1 MAIEGIR
8 KGRERMQQ
16 RNVSYQQKVTVQPPP
31 LDLADGKF
39 EALGAAVRALLATG
53 LFLVAGLCA
62 RIGLWAIPDYGP
74 PSAAQGIGLVLC
86 ASIGGVALWFGVA
99 SVRLQMRAWSDYQG
113 FLEEMRTAYA
123 AAYTGADGRE
133 VVSTVRAEEINVRD
147 IRDAITLVAYCYLSG
162 STTLSGMRGPL
173 LVNDG
178 RRLVRVGALSDY
190 GAEQAGKAL
199 EDLGILTPGGRGR
212 GRQLRDGSL
221 EDLVLTVVRGWK
233 NEGV

>member
-1 MAIEGIR
+1 
-8 KGRERMQQ
+8 MQQ
-16 RNVSYQQKVTVQPPP
+16 RSISYQQKVTVQPPP

-62 RIGLWAIPDYGP
+62 WIGLWAWPDYGD
-74 PSAAQGIGLVLC
+74 PSAAQVVGISLC
-86 ASIGGVALWFGVA
+86 VGIGGVSLWFGVA
-99 SVRLQMRAWSDYQG
+99 SVRLQLRAWHDYQG

-123 AAYTGADGRE
+123 NAYAGADGRE
-133 VVSTVRAEEINVRD
+133 VINTVRSEEINVRD
-147 IRDAITLVAYCYLSG
+147 IRDAITLVTYCYLSG

-178 RRLVRVGALSDY
+178 RRMVRVGALSDY

-199 EDLGILTPGGRGR
+199 EDLGILTAGGRGR

-221 EDLVLTVVRGWK
+221 EDLVLAVVRGWK
-233 NEGV
+233 HGEGA

>member
-1 MAIEGIR
+1 MQ
-8 KGRERMQQ
+8 GR
-16 RNVSYQQKVTVQPPP
+16 NISYQQKVSVTAPPI
-31 LDLADGKF
+31 DLADGKF

-53 LFLVAGLCA
+53 LFSVAGLCA
-62 RIGLWAIPDYGP
+62 LIGLWAWPEYGQ
-74 PSAAQGIGLVLC
+74 PSAARVVGIVLC
-86 ASIGGVALWFGVA
+86 VGVGGVALWFGVA
-99 SVRLQMRAWSDYQG
+99 SVRLQLRAWNDYQA

-123 AAYTGADGRE
+123 NAYTGADGQE
-133 VVSTVRAEEINVRD
+133 VVQTVRAEEINVRD

-178 RRLVRVGALSDY
+178 RRMVRVGALSDY

-221 EDLVLTVVRGWK
+221 EDLVLAVVRGWK
-233 NEGV
+233 HGEGV

>member
-1 MAIEGIR
+1 MAIFGIR
-8 KGRERMQQ
+8 EGRERMQQ
-16 RNVSYQQKVTVQPPP
+16 RNVSYQQNIKVAAPPI
-31 LDLADGKF
+31 DLADGKF

-62 RIGLWAIPDYGP
+62 WIGLWAWPEYGT
-74 PSAAQGIGLVLC
+74 PSAAQGIGIALC
-86 ASIGGVALWFGVA
+86 GGVGGVALWFGVA
-99 SVRLQMRAWSDYQG
+99 SVRLQLRAWHDYQA

-123 AAYTGADGRE
+123 TAYTGADGRE
-133 VVSTVRAEEINVRD
+133 VTSTVRAEEINVRD
-147 IRDAITLVAYCYLSG
+147 IRDAITLVVYCYLSG